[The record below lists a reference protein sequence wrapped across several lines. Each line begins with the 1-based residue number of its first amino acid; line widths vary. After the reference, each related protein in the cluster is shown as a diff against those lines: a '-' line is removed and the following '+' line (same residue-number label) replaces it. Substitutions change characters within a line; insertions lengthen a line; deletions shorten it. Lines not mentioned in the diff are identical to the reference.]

1 MATVYRDDDVDVG
14 ALEGRKIGIIGY
26 GNQGRAQ
33 ALNLRDSGFTPLVGN
48 REDMP
53 DLTGAAFRLDQA
65 QLNSVVA
72 MALFAP
78 AVIILQTSGITGGN
92 ALLAAQIFLIARFF
106 YLIIYWAGI
115 PWARTLVWLV
125 GFLMTLW
132 LYLMPFT
139 G

>member
-1 MATVYRDDDVDVG
+1 MGTLYQVLGLYGLLVIVTILIQVLAAVPQVG
-14 ALEGRKIGIIGY
+14 IDK
-26 GNQGRAQ
+26 
-33 ALNLRDSGFTPLVGN
+33 LVGN

-53 DLTGAAFRLDQA
+53 TLTGAAFRLDVA
-65 QLNSVVA
+65 QHNSVIA

-78 AVIILQTSGITGGN
+78 AVIILQNAGVTGGN

-106 YLIIYWAGI
+106 YVIIYWAGI
-115 PWARTLVWLV
+115 PWARTLIWLV
-125 GFLMTLW
+125 GFVMTLW

>member
-1 MATVYRDDDVDVG
+1 MGTLYQVLGLYGLLVIVTILIQVVAAVPQVG
-14 ALEGRKIGIIGY
+14 IDK
-26 GNQGRAQ
+26 
-33 ALNLRDSGFTPLVGN
+33 LVGN

-65 QLNSVVA
+65 QLNSVIA

-78 AVIILQTSGITGGN
+78 AVIILQTAGTPPAN
-92 ALLAAQIFLIARFF
+92 ALLAAQIFLFARLF
-106 YLIIYWAGI
+106 YVLIYWAGI
-115 PWARTLVWLV
+115 PWARTLIWLV
-125 GFLMTLW
+125 GFVMTLW